1 MLILKRK
8 DEKNQS
14 GQALIELIIFLPLMF
29 ILYSL
34 ISGFANAINGSI
46 NQQKITRG
54 FYFYRLNNNSTMP
67 KPDGRDVHQGWRTFG
82 MYLFGWAESLPDDVP
97 VLTCYRISIPLAGN
111 NQDEDT
117 CEARPKNGNSQFI
130 RVGTVFGL
138 CGATYVSAG
147 NLATPL
153 PDVAGATFQ
162 QVVDVQSCLLTQ

>member
-1 MLILKRK
+1 MAAKMK
-8 DEKNQS
+8 KNNQES

-67 KPDGRDVHQGWRTFG
+67 KPDGRNVHLGWRTFG
-82 MYLFGWAESLPDDVP
+82 MYLFGWADSLPNNEP
-97 VLTCYRISIPLAGN
+97 VLTCYKISVPLSPN
-111 NQDEDT
+111 EEDT
-117 CEARPKNGNSQFI
+117 CEAKPRDGASQFI

-138 CGATYVSAG
+138 CGATYLTQG
-147 NLATPL
+147 TLAIPL
-153 PDVAGATFQ
+153 PDVEGSNFQ
-162 QVVDVQSCLLTQ
+162 QVTDVSSCLLIK